1 MKIIAAS
8 TAPNGSASKTRTNR
22 TKTSS
27 NKAPAA
33 ISRRNEFVTK
43 YYQCVEKVARRLAR
57 RLPAHVDLDE
67 LMSAGAV
74 GLLDAAERFDPSR
87 ANRFETFAEAR
98 IRGAMLDDLRARDTL
113 SRDMRRLSNKLRS
126 AADEAANQL
135 GRTPTE
141 AEVADKM
148 GLALDEVRARRLK
161 LSGAS
166 VIGLEDADPS
176 FWEHAADETAEDPA
190 ERAARRE
197 LFGRLVVQIELL
209 PEKMQQ
215 VLSLYYR
222 DGLNMKEIGIVLGVT
237 ESRVCQLHGEATR
250 RLRGSL
256 DPRFFQEAIAS

>member
-1 MKIIAAS
+1 MKIIEAS
-8 TAPNGSASKTRTNR
+8 TGTSGSAPKTRTKNK
-22 TKTSS
+22 TKKS
-27 NKAPAA
+27 AAA

-57 RLPAHVDLDE
+57 RLPAHVDIDE

-74 GLLDAAERFDPSR
+74 GLLDAAERFDPGR

-141 AEVADKM
+141 AEVADRM

-176 FWEHAADETAEDPA
+176 FWEHKADETAEDPA

-197 LFGRLVVQIELL
+197 LFRRLVVQIELL

-222 DGLNMKEIGIVLGVT
+222 DGLNMKEIGVVLGVT

-256 DPRFFQEAIAS
+256 DQRFFQEAIAS

>member
-1 MKIIAAS
+1 MKMMTAS
-8 TAPNGSASKTRTNR
+8 TDSTGSASKTKAKSS
-22 TKTSS
+22 TK
-27 NKAPAA
+27 KAATA

-57 RLPAHVDLDE
+57 RLPSHVDLDE
-67 LMSAGAV
+67 LISAGAV
-74 GLLDAAERFDPSR
+74 GLLDAAERFDPER

-141 AEVADKM
+141 AEVADRM
-148 GLALDEVRARRLK
+148 GLALDEVRARRMK

-176 FWEHAADETAEDPA
+176 FWEHAADHTAEDPA

-197 LFGRLVVQIELL
+197 LFYRLVTQIELL

-222 DGLNMKEIGIVLGVT
+222 DGLNMKEIGVVLGVT

-250 RLRGSL
+250 RLRSSL
-256 DPRFFQEAIAS
+256 DARFLEEAMAS